1 MEQTEKKRS
10 FAAGAAET
18 SPLLV
23 GVVGISIPVG
33 LIALACIEE
42 SVLILVFAVLAMF
55 GVGAAALTF
64 ILMLASDEP
73 EGEGSE

>member
-1 MEQTEKKRS
+1 MEQIENKRS

-33 LIALACIEE
+33 LIALACVEE
-42 SVLILVFAVLAMF
+42 SVVILVFAVIAMF
-55 GVGAAALTF
+55 GVGAATLGF
-64 ILMLASDEP
+64 ILHLATDEP
-73 EGEGSE
+73 EAEGAE